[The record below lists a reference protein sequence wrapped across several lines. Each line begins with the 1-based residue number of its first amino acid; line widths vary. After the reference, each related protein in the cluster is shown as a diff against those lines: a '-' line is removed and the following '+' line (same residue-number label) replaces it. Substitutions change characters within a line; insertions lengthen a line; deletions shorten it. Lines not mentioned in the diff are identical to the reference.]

1 MKTQLNNN
9 KNAQELPARLT
20 TEQLINAMRQ
30 AAKYLPED
38 TAKLINHAAARLG
51 ASMAATRQACEE
63 RTAALN
69 TIEKIREIS
78 FCPDEIDVQVWVK
91 NMVCGEAA

>member
-1 MKTQLNNN
+1 MKTQLNVKN
-9 KNAQELPARLT
+9 KEQDLPARLSVS
-20 TEQLINAMRQ
+20 EIIAAMHQ
-30 AAKYLPED
+30 SAKYLPTE
-38 TAKLINHAAARLG
+38 ASKLMREAATRLD

-69 TIEKIREIS
+69 TIEKIREIT